1 MFSKIYDEK
10 ILRFSP
16 RKDTVF
22 FFIKKPIVFNFYGE
36 VFAFAKAHQNQMKI
50 VSFFTSEIYYL
61 IQSYT
66 RTSLK
71 KSQ

>member
-36 VFAFAKAHQNQMKI
+36 VFAFAKA
-50 VSFFTSEIYYL
+50 Y
-61 IQSYT
+61 
-66 RTSLK
+66 
-71 KSQ
+71 